1 MKQRRMNWPLWAGFL
16 LSLAALG
23 SYPLFFA
30 QFPVTRD
37 VPWVNYLMFG
47 VAAVMLTAGLRR
59 AFSSQ
64 ALYRGKIAGPIL
76 TVASVAVMGFFV
88 FLVFFESRRLP
99 ASHGA
104 PQVGRKAPDFTL
116 PDINGNPVSLSSL
129 LAEAQATAADN
140 GKPTRSVLLIFYRGY
155 W

>member
-1 MKQRRMNWPLWAGFL
+1 MKTRRMNWPLWAGLL

-23 SYPLFFA
+23 SYPLIFA

-37 VPWVNYLMFG
+37 VPWVNLLMFG

-59 AFSSQ
+59 AFSSE

-88 FLVFFESRRLP
+88 FLVFFEPRGLP

-104 PQVGRKAPDFTL
+104 PQVGQKAPDFRL
-116 PDINGNPVSLSSL
+116 PDINGSQVSLSGL
-129 LAEAQATAADN
+129 LAESRATAADN
-140 GKPTRSVLLIFYRGY
+140 GKPPGSVLLIFYRGY

>member
-1 MKQRRMNWPLWAGFL
+1 MKTRQMNWPIWAGFL
-16 LSLAALG
+16 ISLAALG

-37 VPWVNYLMFG
+37 VPWVNFLMFG
-47 VAAVMLTAGLRR
+47 AAAVMLTAGLRR

-88 FLVFFESRRLP
+88 FLVFFESRGLP

-104 PQVGRKAPDFTL
+104 PQVGQKAPDFTL
-116 PDINGNPVSLSSL
+116 PDINGNPVSLAGL
-129 LAEAQATAADN
+129 LAEAQATADN
-140 GKPTRSVLLIFYRGY
+140 NGQPPRGVLLIFYRGY